1 MTGDVWKMSY
11 EGPLSDRAGL
21 VRACQAGRPPG
32 WNYREPC
39 VLSATVVFS
48 RPKSHPKRNP
58 PQHVTRPSITLLMRS
73 LLDALQMAGVIKDDC
88 VITSAVASKRYVDA
102 SHPVPG
108 VQCTLLHPGGSDAA
122 TAPSAAV
129 SPDRLA
135 AVLDRVLAARAHA
148 EASYAD
154 PARYELHH
162 GGSGITTSAN
172 ALEFITDGTPDRD
185 GE

>member
-122 TAPSAAV
+122 TAPNAA
-129 SPDRLA
+129 P
-135 AVLDRVLAARAHA
+135 AARPHPPDVA
-148 EASYAD
+148 ASYAN
-154 PARYELHH
+154 PSRYELHH
-162 GGSGITTSAN
+162 GGWGITTSAN

-185 GE
+185 DE